1 MNGILNILKSPGMTS
16 HDVVSCIRK
25 ITGVKKVGHAG
36 TLDPEAAG
44 VLPICVGSSTRLI
57 QYLDHQKKTYRA
69 EMCLGI
75 ETDTQDLTGEI
86 INTSSLI
93 PSEEKIK
100 SIVYSFLGEYNQIPP
115 MYSAIKQNGKKLY
128 ELAREGK
135 VVERKTKKKYIFS
148 IDWISFNGNKVL
160 FDIVCSEGTYIRT
173 FCHDVGRRL
182 GCGAAMSFLLRKESC
197 RLRLCS
203 AHTMEEIT
211 QAKDLSTIFTPLE
224 KVLDHLPALNIDASQ
239 EYRVQNGNAIPINY
253 IHNHEAN
260 SSVNAYE
267 NEYYRLYFLDKFHG
281 IGYFDHI
288 ADLLKFKLNFKDS
301 IK

>member
-25 ITGVKKVGHAG
+25 ITGIKRVGHAG

-44 VLPICVGSSTRLI
+44 VLPICVGPSTRLI
-57 QYLDHQKKTYRA
+57 QYLDHQKKMYRA
-69 EMCLGI
+69 EMCLGV

-86 INTSSLI
+86 INTNSMI

-100 SIVYSFLGEYNQIPP
+100 NAIHSFLGEYDQIPP

-135 VVERKTKKKYIFS
+135 IVERKVKKKHIFS
-148 IDWISFNGNKVL
+148 IDWISFHDNKVL

-173 FCHDVGRRL
+173 FCHDVGQRL
-182 GCGAAMSFLLRKESC
+182 GCGASMSFLLRKESC
-197 RLRLCS
+197 RLKLCS

-211 QAKDLSTIFTPLE
+211 QANDLSTMCTSLE
-224 KVLDHLPALNIDASQ
+224 EVLDHLPALNIDASQ
-239 EYRVQNGNAIPINY
+239 EQRVKNGNSIPVNY
-253 IHNHEAN
+253 IHNHGTSDMIN
-260 SSVNAYE
+260 TYE
-267 NEYYRLYFLDKFHG
+267 NNYYRLYFLNKFHG